1 MYVLVLSV
9 KEWEQKVMPSYKE
22 VKRYAKTGSG

>member
-9 KEWEQKVMPSYKE
+9 KEWEQKLMPIYKI
-22 VKRYAKTGSG
+22 KTYAKTGSG